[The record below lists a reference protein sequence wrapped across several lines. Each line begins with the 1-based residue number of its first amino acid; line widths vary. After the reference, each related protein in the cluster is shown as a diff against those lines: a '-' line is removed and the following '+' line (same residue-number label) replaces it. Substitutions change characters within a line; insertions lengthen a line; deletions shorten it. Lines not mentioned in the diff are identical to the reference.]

1 MKEISAN
8 KQDKSVIES
17 SEILKKE
24 LFTSG
29 LIDGS
34 LEIDTDARSQL
45 VEAIKSIPASKW
57 QDREFYEIIEHLNP
71 SQVKEEQVAENQ

>member
-1 MKEISAN
+1 LKEIAAN

-34 LEIDTDARSQL
+34 LDIDTDAR
-45 VEAIKSIPASKW
+45 A
-57 QDREFYEIIEHLNP
+57 
-71 SQVKEEQVAENQ
+71 